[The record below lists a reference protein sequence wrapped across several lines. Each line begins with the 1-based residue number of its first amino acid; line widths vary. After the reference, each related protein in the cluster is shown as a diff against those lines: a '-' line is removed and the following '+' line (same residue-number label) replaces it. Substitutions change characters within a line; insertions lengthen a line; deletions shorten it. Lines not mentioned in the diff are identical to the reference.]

1 MERVSTFHGKSF
13 AIVDVETSGT
23 GRDDRVIEIGILRIE
38 NGVCTETY
46 KTFLNP
52 SLELSPWITKLT
64 GIAQSDLE
72 HAPQFIDVAHNV
84 ARMLSG
90 AIFVAHNVAFDYAF
104 IKSEF
109 ARIERFFESSC
120 LCTVRLSRLLSPRAK
135 HHNLSAVI
143 RRHKLVCE
151 SRHRA
156 FDDAHALWQFMQ
168 WGARRKKK
176 ELSRAIEKLLHTD
189 RTPEYFRAPACA
201 GRRRLEY
208 SEGERV
214 IR

>member
-1 MERVSTFHGKSF
+1 MERVASLQGKTF

-23 GRDDRVIEIGILRIE
+23 GHDDRIIEIGILRIE

-46 KTFLNP
+46 RTFLDP
-52 SLELSPWITKLT
+52 ERELSPWISNLT
-64 GIAQSDLE
+64 GIVQRDLDG
-72 HAPQFIDVAHNV
+72 APLFADVAHDV
-84 ARMLSG
+84 ARLLKD

-104 IKSEF
+104 IKGEF
-109 ARIERFFESSC
+109 ARLDRFFEAQC

-143 RRHKLVCE
+143 RRHKLSCE

-156 FDDAHALWQFMQ
+156 FDDAHALWQFIQ
-168 WGARRKKK
+168 WGNRRKSSV
-176 ELSRAIEKLLHTD
+176 LARSVEKLLQTD
-189 RTPEYFRAPACA
+189 RTQEYFRA
-201 GRRRLEY
+201 RRPEY
-208 SEGERV
+208 SEGEQV

>member
-1 MERVSTFHGKSF
+1 MECLKGKTL

-23 GRDDRVIEIGILRIE
+23 GYDDRVIEIGILRIE

-52 SLELSPWITKLT
+52 ERELSVWITRLT
-64 GIAQSDLE
+64 GITNADVE
-72 HAPQFIDVAHNV
+72 TAPHFADVADDV
-84 ARMLSG
+84 ARLLRG

-104 IKSEF
+104 IKGEF
-109 ARIERFFESSC
+109 ARIDRFFEAQC
-120 LCTVRLSRLLSPRAK
+120 LCTVRLSRLLSPRARR
-135 HHNLSAVI
+135 HNLSAVI
-143 RRHKLVCE
+143 KRHKLTCE

-168 WGARRKKK
+168 WGNRRKAPV
-176 ELSRAIEKLLHTD
+176 LARSIEKLLHTD
-189 RTPEYFRAPACA
+189 RTQEYFRAKRP
-201 GRRRLEY
+201 EY
-208 SEGERV
+208 SGGERV

>member
-1 MERVSTFHGKSF
+1 MERVSSLSGKTF

-23 GRDDRVIEIGILRIE
+23 SRDDRVIEIGILRVE
-38 NGVCTETY
+38 DGVCTETY
-46 KTFLNP
+46 RTFLDP
-52 SLELSPWITKLT
+52 ERPLSAWITKLT
-64 GIAQSDLE
+64 GITESDLE
-72 HAPQFIDVAHNV
+72 GAPLFADVADDV
-84 ARMLSG
+84 ARLLRG

-104 IKSEF
+104 IKGEF
-109 ARIERFFESSC
+109 ARLDRFFEASC

-135 HHNLSAVI
+135 RHNLSAVI
-143 RRHKLVCE
+143 RRHKLSCE

-168 WGARRKKK
+168 WGNRRKAP
-176 ELSRAIEKLLHTD
+176 ELTRSIEKLLQTD
-189 RTPEYFRAPACA
+189 RTAEYFRARTP
-201 GRRRLEY
+201 EY

>member
-1 MERVSTFHGKSF
+1 MERVDSLKGKTF

-23 GRDDRVIEIGILRIE
+23 GRSDRVIEIGILRIE
-38 NGVCTETY
+38 NGQCVETY

-52 SLELSPWITKLT
+52 ERELSPWITKLT
-64 GIAQSDLE
+64 GITDSDLE
-72 HAPQFIDVAHNV
+72 HAPLFADVAEQVH
-84 ARMLSG
+84 RLLQG

-104 IKSEF
+104 IKNEF
-109 ARIERFFESSC
+109 ASVDRFFEASC
-120 LCTVRLSRLLSPRAK
+120 LCTVRLSRLLSPRAR

-143 RRHKLVCE
+143 RRHKLTCE

-168 WGARRKKK
+168 WGARRKRK
-176 ELSRAIEKLLHTD
+176 ELPRAIDKLLHTD
-189 RTPEYFRAPACA
+189 RTQEYFRARKP
-201 GRRRLEY
+201 EY
-208 SEGERV
+208 SEGDRV

>member
-1 MERVSTFHGKSF
+1 MECLKGKTL

-23 GRDDRVIEIGILRIE
+23 GHGDRIIEIGILRIE
-38 NGVCTETY
+38 NGVCVETY

-52 SLELSPWITKLT
+52 ERELSPWITRLT
-64 GIAQSDLE
+64 GIAEVDVE
-72 HAPQFIDVAHNV
+72 DAPLFADVADEI
-84 ARMLSG
+84 ARLLKG

-104 IKSEF
+104 IKGEF
-109 ARIERFFESSC
+109 ARIDAFFEAQC

-135 HHNLSAVI
+135 RHNLSAVI
-143 RRHKLVCE
+143 KRHKLVCE

-168 WGARRKKK
+168 WGHRRKAPA
-176 ELSRAIEKLLHTD
+176 LARSIEKLLQSD
-189 RTPEYFRAPACA
+189 RTQEYFRAKLP
-201 GRRRLEY
+201 EY
-208 SEGERV
+208 SEGVRV

>member
-1 MERVSTFHGKSF
+1 MERVESLQGKTF

-23 GRDDRVIEIGILRIE
+23 GRSDRIIEIGILRIQ
-38 NGVCTETY
+38 NGVCVETY

-52 SLELSPWITKLT
+52 EKQISTWITRLT
-64 GIAQSDLE
+64 GITNSDLE
-72 HAPQFIDVAHNV
+72 DAPQFEDVADEV
-84 ARMLSG
+84 ARLLKG

-109 ARIERFFESSC
+109 ARADRFFEAQC

-143 RRHKLVCE
+143 RRHKLTCE

-168 WGARRKKK
+168 WGHRRKAPI
-176 ELSRAIEKLLHTD
+176 LARSISKLLHTD
-189 RTPEYFRAPACA
+189 RTNEYFLA
-201 GRRRLEY
+201 RRPEY
-208 SEGERV
+208 SEGDRV

>member
-1 MERVSTFHGKSF
+1 MKSGTSRISPLAGKTF

-23 GRDDRVIEIGILRIE
+23 GARDRVIEIGILRIE
-38 NGVCTETY
+38 DGVCVETY
-46 KTFLNP
+46 RTFIDP
-52 SLELSPWITKLT
+52 ERELSPWITRLT
-64 GIAQSDLE
+64 GITEDDLDG
-72 HAPQFIDVAHNV
+72 APLFVDVADQV
-84 ARMLSG
+84 MRLLDG

-109 ARIERFFESSC
+109 QRVDRFFESAC
-120 LCTVRLSRLLSPRAK
+120 MCTVRLSRLLSPRAK
-135 HHNLSAVI
+135 RHNLSAVI

-168 WGARRKKK
+168 WGNRRHRTRMKN
-176 ELSRAIEKLLHTD
+176 AVEKLLQTD
-189 RTPEYFRAPACA
+189 RTAEYFRN
-201 GRRRLEY
+201 RKLEY
-208 SEGERV
+208 ADGERV